1 MSAHLSD
8 PSPLL
13 QQHSKK
19 LIDFIRQDI
28 QQNCG
33 KIPFSRFMQHA
44 LYAPSL
50 GYYSAGLHKFGQD
63 GDFITAPEISPL
75 FSRCL
80 AHFYHLTQCLPQ
92 TQDILE
98 FGAGSGIMAAD
109 ILHTLEQL
117 DRLPPR
123 YAILETS
130 PELRSRQQQTL
141 TDKVP
146 HLLARVEWLDD
157 WPDSGFCGLVLANEV
172 LDAMPIERLRINA
185 QQDAEQSYVQW
196 QDNQLV
202 ERFFPPETTELGT
215 LAQQRFSLGPYP
227 AGYTSEIS
235 LHIPGWIHSL
245 SERMEQ
251 GLILLMDYGYVRS
264 EYYQPHRT
272 RGSLRCYHRH
282 QAHDNA
288 LWYPGIQDITSHVDF
303 TLCAESADQCGL
315 SVAGFTTQAQFLLH
329 TKIDQF
335 IPPDGINSL
344 ADLNITQQIKTLM
357 MSDMGENFKFMAL
370 GKNLPSQLATLP
382 GFEHDQRYRL

>member
-1 MSAHLSD
+1 MPAHLPD
-8 PSPLL
+8 PSSLL
-13 QQHSKK
+13 QQHSEK
-19 LIDFIRQDI
+19 LINFIREDI
-28 QQNCG
+28 QKNHG

-44 LYAPSL
+44 LYASNL
-50 GYYSAGLHKFGQD
+50 GYYSAGLHKFGKE

-80 AHFYHLTQCLPQ
+80 AHFYHLTQVLPH

-109 ILHTLEQL
+109 ILQMLEKL
-117 DRLPPR
+117 GRLPPR

-130 PELRSRQQQTL
+130 PELRARQYQTL
-141 TDKVP
+141 NDRVP
-146 HLLARVEWLDD
+146 HLLSRIEWLDD
-157 WPDSGFCGLVLANEV
+157 WPEAGFCGLVLANEV

-185 QQDAEQSYVQW
+185 QNETEQSHILW
-196 QDNQLV
+196 QDQQLV
-202 ERFFPPETTELGT
+202 EHFYPPDTTELSR
-215 LAQQRFSLGPYP
+215 LAHQRLSFGPYP
-227 AGYTSEIS
+227 EGYTSEVS
-235 LHIPGWIHSL
+235 LHIPGWIQSL

-264 EYYQPHRT
+264 EYYQPHRS
-272 RGSLRCYHRH
+272 RGTLRCYHRH
-282 QAHDNA
+282 QAHDDA

-329 TKIDQF
+329 QKIDQF
-335 IPPDGINSL
+335 IPQDGINSL

-370 GKNLPSQLATLP
+370 GKNLPPQLASLP